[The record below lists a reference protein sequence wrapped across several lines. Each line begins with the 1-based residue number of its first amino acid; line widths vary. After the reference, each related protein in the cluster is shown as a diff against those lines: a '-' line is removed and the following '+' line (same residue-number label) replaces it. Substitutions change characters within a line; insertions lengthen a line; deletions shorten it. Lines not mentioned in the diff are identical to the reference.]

1 MSQVVFLPNT
11 SQKISMREKSLL
23 LNNSLASKDNIT
35 LAGDFCH
42 GKDGM
47 NFFLFFLFCQ
57 NLKLHFSF
65 WLWCL
70 LNIGLWQ
77 HDREKKQRVP
87 PLTYSPSLFSLVRL
101 SFLDTWLIVTAVYWG
116 YFIWKR
122 IHQWNVNEL
131 DFFFFF
137 FTSCFFITGQQFW
150 TFFKVTRPNST
161 VCNELIIP
169 AMSLKSHAFF
179 NQCAWNRSF
188 LKGILFSLSIGTIR
202 NLASIKCALINRCVA
217 PWSAGFSVVLH
228 LWLNISFMRF
238 KMTQS

>member
-23 LNNSLASKDNIT
+23 LNYSLASKDNIT

-47 NFFLFFLFCQ
+47 NFFLFFLFVRIS
-57 NLKLHFSF
+57 SF
-65 WLWCL
+65 TFLFGCGVCLTLGFGNMTERRNSECHRWHIPHPFFRLSDSLFWTPDWLWQPY
-70 LNIGLWQ
+70 IG
-77 HDREKKQRVP
+77 DISYERE
-87 PLTYSPSLFSLVRL
+87 F
-101 SFLDTWLIVTAVYWG
+101 A
-116 YFIWKR
+116 
-122 IHQWNVNEL
+122 NEML
-131 DFFFFF
+131 MSSIFFFFF
-137 FTSCFFITGQQFW
+137 MSCFFITGQQFW
-150 TFFKVTRPNST
+150 TFFKVTHPNST

-169 AMSLKSHAFF
+169 AMSLKSHTFF

-202 NLASIKCALINRCVA
+202 NSASIKCALINRCVA

-228 LWLNISFMRF
+228 LWLNISFMRS

>member
-1 MSQVVFLPNT
+1 MSQVVSLPNI
-11 SQKISMREKSLL
+11 SLKISMQKKSLL
-23 LNNSLASKDNIT
+23 LKYSLASKDNIT

-47 NFFLFFLFCQ
+47 NFFSSFFFFFCQ

-87 PLTYSPSLFSLVRL
+87 PLTYPPSLFSLVRL

-122 IHQWNVNEL
+122 IRQWNVNEVEFFFSFSFC
-131 DFFFFF
+131 FFFFF
-137 FTSCFFITGQQFW
+137 YELLFITGQQFW
-150 TFFKVTRPNST
+150 TFFKVTHPNSS
-161 VCNELIIP
+161 VCNELIIA
-169 AMSLKSHAFF
+169 AMSLKSHTFF

-188 LKGILFSLSIGTIR
+188 LKGILFFSQHR
-202 NLASIKCALINRCVA
+202 NN
-217 PWSAGFSVVLH
+217 
-228 LWLNISFMRF
+228 
-238 KMTQS
+238 